1 MMGEHAKQNELWSE
15 PVNLARR
22 IPEDHPLRKLK
33 AVLQLDFV
41 RQEVSRFYGSNGN
54 VSVDPVLIMKMML
67 LLFWDNVAS
76 ERELMKVIPLR
87 IDYLWFL
94 GYGLEDEVPHHSVL
108 SKARKRWGKEVFEKL
123 FGRTVGQC
131 MKAGLI
137 DGSKLHVDSSL
148 VRADAS
154 LNCVV
159 RVTMAKLDEEEEAPG
174 DGEPKGG
181 SGGGVN
187 GKNKITT
194 DPDSTLVRHRTGKS
208 VPSYKNH
215 RALDDKAGVIT
226 AMSTTTGIRD
236 DGAELLGVLEAHE
249 ETTGRKPKAVIGDSR
264 YGITSNFIA
273 LAARGIRTH
282 MADLRGRQCNHRQEG
297 IYGQERFV
305 YDAKKDTF
313 TCPAG
318 RKLYKH
324 HYHHQ
329 RGYHEYR
336 AAEGV
341 CARCRLAH
349 LCTRAKK
356 GRTLNR
362 YPEQELLDRA
372 RRQSNGPSAVRD
384 RKRRQWFQERNF
396 AEAATEH
403 GFKRARWRGLQ
414 KQTIQDQLIAAIQ
427 NLKILIRKA
436 GFASARLL
444 TLLNRLLT
452 CACGSI
458 APFSCS
464 VYAIPFAPPPVW
476 LRLSNTLFG
485 QQAVEA

>member
-1 MMGEHAKQNELWSE
+1 MMGEHAKQNELWCE

-33 AVLQLDFV
+33 NALDLDFV
-41 RQEVSRFYGSNGN
+41 RQEVSCFYGNNGN
-54 VSVDPVLIMKMML
+54 VSVDPVIIMKMML

-76 ERELMKVIPLR
+76 ERELMRIIPLR

-108 SKARKRWGKEVFEKL
+108 SKARKRWGGKVFERL
-123 FGRTVGQC
+123 FGQTVQQC
-131 MKAGLI
+131 LDAGLI

-148 VRADAS
+148 IRADAS

-159 RVTMAKLDEEEEAPG
+159 TVTMAKLEEKEEVKESSG
-174 DGEPKGG
+174 DDEPKGG
-181 SGGGVN
+181 GGVN
-187 GKNKITT
+187 AKNKVTT
-194 DPDSTLVRHRTGKS
+194 DPDSTLVRHRSGKS
-208 VPSYKNH
+208 LPSYKNH

-226 AMSTTTGIRD
+226 AVKTTTAIRD
-236 DGAELLGVLEAHE
+236 DGAELLELVDAHE
-249 ETTGRKPKAVIGDSR
+249 QATQCKTKVVVGDSK
-264 YGITSNFIA
+264 YGISANFIA
-273 LAARGIRTH
+273 LADCGIRSH
-282 MADLRGRQCNHRQEG
+282 MADLRGRLHNHHGQG

-305 YDAKKDTF
+305 YDAGSDTF

-336 AAEGV
+336 AARGV

-349 LCTRAKK
+349 LCTRARS
-356 GRTLNR
+356 GRSLNR

-372 RRQSNGPSAVRD
+372 RKQSNGPSAIRD

-403 GFKRARWRGLQ
+403 GFKRARWRGLA

-436 GFASARLL
+436 GFASSALTNFLKRLL
-444 TLLNRLLT
+444 TDLSRSISHQLDLHDDRFLLF
-452 CACGSI
+452 CHKS
-458 APFSCS
+458 
-464 VYAIPFAPPPVW
+464 
-476 LRLSNTLFG
+476 
-485 QQAVEA
+485 

>member
-1 MMGEHAKQNELWSE
+1 MMGEHAKQNELWVE

-33 AVLQLDFV
+33 GVLQLDFV
-41 RQEVSRFYGSNGN
+41 RDEVGRFYGANGN
-54 VSVDPVLIMKMML
+54 VSVDPVIIMKMML

-76 ERELMKVIPLR
+76 ERELMRTIPLR

-94 GYGLEDEVPHHSVL
+94 GYGLEDEIPHHSVL
-108 SKARKRWGKEVFEKL
+108 SKARKRWGKEVFEGL
-123 FGRTVGQC
+123 FGKTVGQC
-131 MKAGLI
+131 LEAGLI

-159 RVTMAKLDEEEEAPG
+159 AVTMAKLDEQEQQEAPV
-174 DGEPKGG
+174 DEDQKGG
-181 SGGGVN
+181 GIN
-187 GKNKITT
+187 EKNKVTT

-208 VPSYKNH
+208 LPSYKNH

-226 AMSTTTGIRD
+226 VSKTTTGIRD
-236 DGAELLGVLEAHE
+236 DGAELLAVLEAHE
-249 ETTGRKPKAVIGDSR
+249 TTTGGKAKVVVGDSK
-264 YGITSNFIA
+264 YGITTNYIA
-273 LAARGIRTH
+273 LAGRGIRTH
-282 MADLRGRQCNHRQEG
+282 MADLRGKLYNHRQQG
-297 IYGQERFV
+297 IYGQERFA
-305 YDAKKDTF
+305 YDAHSDTF

-318 RKLYKH
+318 RKLYNH

-336 AAEGV
+336 ARAGV
-341 CARCRLAH
+341 CGRCRLAH
-349 LCTRAKK
+349 LCTRAKN

-362 YPEQELLDRA
+362 YPEQKLLDRA
-372 RRQSNGPSAVRD
+372 RKQSGGPSAVRD

-403 GFKRARWRGLQ
+403 GFKRARWRGLE

-427 NLKILIRKA
+427 NLKILIRKG
-436 GFASARLL
+436 GFASARLIAALATLRKALRSL
-444 TLLNRLLT
+444 TFT
-452 CACGSI
+452 HFYSAYHV
-458 APFSCS
+458 PTYSCQP
-464 VYAIPFAPPPVW
+464 I
-476 LRLSNTLFG
+476 
-485 QQAVEA
+485 